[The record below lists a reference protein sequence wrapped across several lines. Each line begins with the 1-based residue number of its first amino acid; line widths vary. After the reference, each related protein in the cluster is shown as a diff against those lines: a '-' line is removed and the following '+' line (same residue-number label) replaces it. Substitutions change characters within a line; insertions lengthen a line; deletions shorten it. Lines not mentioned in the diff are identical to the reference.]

1 MRISNVGLFVKDLEG
16 ARKFFEDFFGAQVH
30 ATYEEDDGYKSYI
43 MKFDENPKLELLF

>member
-30 ATYEEDDGYKSYI
+30 APTKRMTATS
-43 MKFDENPKLELLF
+43 LTS

>member
-30 ATYEEDDGYKSYI
+30 ATYEKRMTATS
-43 MKFDENPKLELLF
+43 LTS